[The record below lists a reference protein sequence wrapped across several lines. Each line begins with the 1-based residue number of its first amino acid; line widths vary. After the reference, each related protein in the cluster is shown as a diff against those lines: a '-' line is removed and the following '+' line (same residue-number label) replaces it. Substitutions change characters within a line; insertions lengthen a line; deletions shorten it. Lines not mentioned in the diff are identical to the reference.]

1 MESEVFNMAFFIG
14 TDIIEIER
22 VKKAYERNKKF
33 LNRIFTETEIEYLQN
48 RNMGVQHIAGMFSSK
63 ESVSKALGSGIY
75 GFKWK
80 NIEIRHNKAGA
91 PEVKL
96 YGRAKQIAE
105 HKGIEEVKISI
116 SHSREYVVT
125 FAMGIGDE
133 NK

>member
-1 MESEVFNMAFFIG
+1 MIFFVG

-22 VKKAYERNKKF
+22 IKKAYEKNEKF
-33 LNRIFTETEIEYLQN
+33 LYKIFTETEIEYLKN
-48 RNMGVQHIAGMFSSK
+48 RNMGVQHIAGIFSSK
-63 ESVSKALGSGIY
+63 ESVSKVLGSGIY

-105 HKGIEEVKISI
+105 HKGIKEVKISI

-125 FAMGIGDE
+125 FAVGIGDE
-133 NK
+133 SKWEY